1 MHQQVENAIA
11 KQYLPQIDGIIERA
25 TTLSAETRSLLQS
38 SPEKKELLT
47 ANLEAQALTVEAAG
61 VYRQYLTEQAQRVA
75 QARIELEKDIA
86 ASWNTY
92 ETVRVSGELVGLVKS
107 SRRLLDGLLNRQV
120 PALRPFENLE
130 LKREFEKLTAQLRTT
145 EPI

>member
-1 MHQQVENAIA
+1 MIS
-11 KQYLPQIDGIIERA
+11 D
-25 TTLSAETRSLLQS
+25 S
-38 SPEKKELLT
+38 
-47 ANLEAQALTVEAAG
+47 
-61 VYRQYLTEQAQRVA
+61 

-86 ASWNTY
+86 AAWNTY